1 MHQPPVSSPS
11 ASANSSSRVNEPK
24 SVTADDDADAVFAT
38 DDQTLEELL
47 GDVGDDERFA
57 PAEPDDAQ
65 VKSLLEQLADDIP
78 TDIVVDRAKRRHG
91 KEKEQEDH
99 GESDDSDGEAMK
111 READDV
117 LARMRDEIE
126 LENTLAK
133 NKRPEASPD
142 GQGQDQD
149 DDDPA
154 DFALPSVPGNLDD
167 GLPSAPGDNP
177 ARTKIEA
184 DLDDISARLA
194 RLNSPSDAAL
204 DLPSV
209 PSGRP
214 TPGAKP
220 IKRLTARSGYTDD
233 DVDSWCTVCLED
245 ATLRCLGCDDDPYC
259 ARCWREMH
267 VGPAAHFDDRSHK
280 AVQFT
285 RDKKA
290 APKRKVALGA

>member
-1 MHQPPVSSPS
+1 
-11 ASANSSSRVNEPK
+11 VNDTK
-24 SVTADDDADAVFAT
+24 LVAADDDVDAVFAT

-65 VKSLLEQLADDIP
+65 VKALLEQLADDIP
-78 TDIVVDRAKRRHG
+78 KDIVVDRAKPKHG
-91 KEKEQEDH
+91 REEEQEDH

-126 LENTLAK
+126 LEKTLAK
-133 NKRPEASPD
+133 NKRPEGSPD
-142 GQGQDQD
+142 EHSQGQDD
-149 DDDPA
+149 DGPA
-154 DFALPSVPGNLDD
+154 DFALPSVPDNLDD
-167 GLPSAPGDNP
+167 GLPSAPGANP
-177 ARTKIEA
+177 ARAKIEA
-184 DLDDISARLA
+184 DLDDISDRLA
-194 RLNSPSDAAL
+194 RLSSPSDAAL

-220 IKRLTARSGYTDD
+220 VKRLTARSGYTDD

-245 ATLRCLGCDDDPYC
+245 ATLRCLGCD
-259 ARCWREMH
+259 
-267 VGPAAHFDDRSHK
+267 G
-280 AVQFT
+280 
-285 RDKKA
+285 
-290 APKRKVALGA
+290 AL